1 MPRNIHDFF
10 GAYSNGNGRECMA
23 TREHAPCQDAEGN
36 MYNNPSSARCA
47 GKTCVNKAR
56 YDLSGMGSCCAKC
69 SRGGRQAQ
77 EAFDREDD
85 KIRSKVRGDIVSG
98 ERRMREKQH
107 ALGAGGKKLYMKGG
121 QAPVAAMGQES
132 LYGYDNDEQPSGLVP
147 PRNVASRG
155 YVGGRKVF
163 QSIYA
168 GNDPTLKSSYG
179 KNTPDDYEGRGG
191 YTLGPDD
198 SKLTMMRTRGGRALT
213 PVDQMYGTI
222 GGRASG
228 GRPASAWISHVK
240 AYASKHGVSYK
251 DALSQASASY
261 RN

>member
-1 MPRNIHDFF
+1 MNRPQGRGVDFLKGLSGDF
-10 GAYSNGNGRECMA
+10 NLDKQKGPKYREGCMA
-23 TREHAPCQDAEGN
+23 TREYAPCQDAEGN
-36 MYNNPSSARCA
+36 MYNNPSSAACA
-47 GKTCVNKAR
+47 GKTCVSKGR
-56 YDLSGMGSCCAKC
+56 YGLAGMGACCKKC
-69 SRGGRQAQ
+69 SRGGRNAQ

-85 KIRSKVRGDIVSG
+85 KLRSKFRGDIVSRD
-98 ERRMREKQH
+98 RRMREKEY

-147 PRNVASRG
+147 PRNVATRG

-191 YTLGPDD
+191 
-198 SKLTMMRTRGGRALT
+198 RALT

-228 GRPASAWISHVK
+228 SRPASAWISHVK

-261 RN
+261 RK